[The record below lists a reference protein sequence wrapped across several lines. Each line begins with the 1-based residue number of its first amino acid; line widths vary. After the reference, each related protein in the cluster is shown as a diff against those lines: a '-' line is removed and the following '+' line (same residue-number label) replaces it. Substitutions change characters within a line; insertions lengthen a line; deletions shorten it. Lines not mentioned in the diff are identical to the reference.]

1 MQGFRRRRS
10 HWRSCFGELYLERFK
25 VCMCIN
31 IFFTN
36 TLRERIG
43 VKFIYVIYIYIY
55 AWGNRESLV
64 IGIVKEEEYER
75 RRVCS
80 EIHAKANDY

>member
-1 MQGFRRRRS
+1 MQGFRRRTS
-10 HWRSCFGELYLERFK
+10 HWRSCFGELYSERFK

-43 VKFIYVIYIYIY
+43 VKFIYVIYI
-55 AWGNRESLV
+55 
-64 IGIVKEEEYER
+64 
-75 RRVCS
+75 
-80 EIHAKANDY
+80 